1 MSENDSPAF
10 DTRAVLGGERAP
22 HPDFTP
28 VTTPVYRAV
37 SYAYEDMDD
46 LDAIF
51 AGTREGYVY
60 SRYGNPTVRAFEQ
73 AVAALEGAEDAIA
86 CASGMAAVHLALM
99 AAGCGAGTAV
109 VAAQDVYG
117 ATYALLARFL
127 PTLGVQTR
135 FVDVANL
142 ACVQRALEEAHPKVF
157 LFETLSNPLLKVADV
172 PALVEMAH
180 QVGALVV
187 LDHTFAT
194 PYLLQPIAL
203 GVDIVVHSATKYLG
217 GHGDV
222 LAGVMVA
229 SAEPIARAREWMKVL
244 GANLAPD
251 TAYLALRGLKTLP
264 VRMARHCANALA
276 VARWLQGHPRIARVL
291 YPGLPDH
298 PQHDLAKRLFR
309 EGCFGGMV
317 SFEIAGADQEAV
329 FRFMEA
335 LRLVLPA
342 TSLGDVYSLTLYP
355 AHSSHRALTTEE
367 RAAVG
372 IGPGLVRL
380 SVGLEDPRDI
390 IADLEQALERI

>member
-1 MSENDSPAF
+1 MKDRNSQSF
-10 DTRAVLGGERAP
+10 DTRAVLGGERGP
-22 HPDFTP
+22 RPDFTP

-37 SYAYEDMDD
+37 SYAYDDMDD

-86 CASGMAAVHLALM
+86 CASGMAAIHLALM
-99 AAGCGAGTAV
+99 AAGCQAGTTV

-127 PTLGVQTR
+127 PLLGVQTR
-135 FVDVANL
+135 FVDVADL
-142 ACVQRALEEAHPKVF
+142 EAVRRALEEARPKVV

-180 QVGALVV
+180 RAGALVV

-194 PYLLQPIAL
+194 PYLLQPAAF
-203 GVDIVVHSATKYLG
+203 GVDVIVHSATKYLG

-222 LAGVMVA
+222 LAGVVVS
-229 SAEPIARAREWMKVL
+229 SAEQIARAREWMKVL

-264 VRMARHCANALA
+264 VRMARQCANALA
-276 VARWLQGHPRIARVL
+276 VAQWLREHPRVARVF

-298 PQHDLAKRLFR
+298 PQHAVAKRLFR

-335 LRLVLPA
+335 LKVILPA

-355 AHSSHRALTTEE
+355 AHSSHRALTPEE

-372 IGPGLVRL
+372 IGAGLVRL
-380 SVGLEDPRDI
+380 SVGLEDPGDI
-390 IADLEQALERI
+390 LADLEQALERI

>member
-1 MSENDSPAF
+1 MHDHDSPSF
-10 DTRAVLGGERAP
+10 DTRAVLGGERGP
-22 HPDFTP
+22 RPDFTP

-37 SYAYEDMDD
+37 SYAYDDMDD

-60 SRYGNPTVRAFEQ
+60 SRYGNPTVRAFER

-86 CASGMAAVHLALM
+86 CASGMAAIHLALM
-99 AAGCGAGTAV
+99 AAGCTAGTTV

-127 PTLGVQTR
+127 PLLGVQAR
-135 FVDVANL
+135 FVDVADL
-142 ACVQRALEEAHPKVF
+142 EAVRRALEKARPKVL

-180 QVGALVV
+180 RAGALVV

-194 PYLLQPIAL
+194 PYLLQPVAL

-229 SAEPIARAREWMKVL
+229 SAEHIARAREWMKVL

-276 VARWLQGHPRIARVL
+276 VAQGLREHPRVARVL
-291 YPGLPDH
+291 YPGLQDH
-298 PQHDLAKRLFR
+298 PQHALAKCLFR

-355 AHSSHRALTTEE
+355 AHSSHRALTPEE

-372 IGPGLVRL
+372 IGAGLVRL

-390 IADLEQALERI
+390 LADLAQALEQV

>member
-1 MSENDSPAF
+1 MQDHDSRSF
-10 DTRAVLGGERAP
+10 DTRAVLGGERGP
-22 HPDFTP
+22 RPDFTP

-37 SYAYEDMDD
+37 SYAYDDMDD

-73 AVAALEGAEDAIA
+73 AVAALEGAEDAVA
-86 CASGMAAVHLALM
+86 CASGMAAIHLALM
-99 AAGCGAGTAV
+99 AAGCTAGTTV

-127 PTLGVQTR
+127 PLLGVETR
-135 FVDVANL
+135 FVDVADL
-142 ACVQRALEEAHPKVF
+142 EAVQRALEEARPKVF

-180 QVGALVV
+180 RTGTLVV

-222 LAGVMVA
+222 LAGVVVS
-229 SAEPIARAREWMKVL
+229 SAEHIARAREWMKVL

-276 VARWLQGHPRIARVL
+276 VARWLREHPRVARVL

-298 PQHDLAKRLFR
+298 PQHGLAKRLFR

-317 SFEIAGADQEAV
+317 SFEIVGADQEAV

-335 LRLVLPA
+335 LRVVLPA

-355 AHSSHRALTTEE
+355 AHSSHRALTPEE

-372 IGPGLVRL
+372 IGAGLVRL
-380 SVGLEDPRDI
+380 SVGLEDPKDI
-390 IADLEQALERI
+390 LADLEQALEQI

>member
-1 MSENDSPAF
+1 M
-10 DTRAVLGGERAP
+10 LGGERAP
-22 HPDFTP
+22 RPDFTP
-28 VTTPVYRAV
+28 VSTPVYRAV
-37 SYAYEDMDD
+37 SYAYEDLDD

-60 SRYGNPTVRAFEQ
+60 GRYGNPTVRALER
-73 AVAALEGAEDAIA
+73 AVAGLEGAEDAIA

-99 AAGCGAGTAV
+99 AAGCRAGTSV

-127 PTLGVQTR
+127 PPLGVQAR
-135 FVDVANL
+135 FVDVANPQE
-142 ACVQRALEEAHPKVF
+142 VQQALEEVRPRVL
-157 LFETLSNPLLKVADV
+157 LFETISNPLLKVADV

-180 QVGALVV
+180 QAGALVI

-203 GVDIVVHSATKYLG
+203 GVDFVVHSATKYLG

-222 LAGVMVA
+222 LAGVVV
-229 SAEPIARAREWMKVL
+229 SSEEHIREAREWMKVL
-244 GANLAPD
+244 GANLGPD
-251 TAYLALRGLKTLP
+251 AAYLALRGLKTLP
-264 VRMARHCANALA
+264 VRMARHCENALT
-276 VARWLQGHPRIARVL
+276 VAQWLQGHPKVARVL

-298 PQHDLAKRLFR
+298 PQHALAKRLFR

-317 SFEIAGADQEAV
+317 SFEIAGANQEAV
-329 FRFMEA
+329 FRFMES
-335 LRLVLPA
+335 LRAVLPA

-355 AHSSHRALTTEE
+355 AHSSHRALTPEE
-367 RAAVG
+367 RAEVG

-380 SVGLEDPRDI
+380 SVGLEDVRDI
-390 IADLEQALERI
+390 LADLEQALEQI

>member
-1 MSENDSPAF
+1 MHDHDSQAF
-10 DTRAVLGGERAP
+10 DTRAVLGGERGP
-22 HPDFTP
+22 RPDFTP

-37 SYAYEDMDD
+37 SYAYDDMDD
-46 LDAIF
+46 LDAVF

-60 SRYGNPTVRAFEQ
+60 SRYGNPTVRAFEE

-99 AAGCGAGTAV
+99 AAGCTAGAMV

-127 PTLGVQTR
+127 PLLGVQTR
-135 FVDVANL
+135 FVDVADL
-142 ACVQRALEEAHPKVF
+142 EAVQRALEEAQPKVL

-172 PALVEMAH
+172 PVLVEMAH
-180 QVGALVV
+180 RAGAVVV

-203 GVDIVVHSATKYLG
+203 GADIVVHSATKYLG

-222 LAGVMVA
+222 LAGVMVS
-229 SAEPIARAREWMKVL
+229 SAKHIAQARELMKVL

-276 VARWLQGHPRIARVL
+276 VAQWLREQPRVARVL

-298 PQHDLAKRLFR
+298 PQHALAKRLFR

-335 LRLVLPA
+335 LKLILPA

-355 AHSSHRALTTEE
+355 AHSSHRALTPEE

-390 IADLEQALERI
+390 LVDLEQALEQI